1 VVVWG
6 IALVPD
12 SAQFSALV
20 ADASPPHLA
29 GSLMSLQT
37 ALGFSLTI
45 VTVQVTPIAAT
56 HFGWPMVLA
65 AMALGPAFGIVAM
78 LPLRRGSRLLRTM

>member
-1 VVVWG
+1 
-6 IALVPD
+6 
-12 SAQFSALV
+12 
-20 ADASPPHLA
+20 
-29 GSLMSLQT
+29 MSLQT

-45 VTVQVTPIAAT
+45 VTVQVTPIAAA